1 VAEKKVKSLN
11 LIKAQSQV
19 WDHLIQIKD
28 SNQIGGA
35 YLFSGPS
42 GSGKEGLA
50 IKFSQLLNCEN
61 PEKNSCESC
70 PSCQRFKQLQHERLD
85 IIFPMPALKSSV
97 KNNNDLGDVSK
108 QDLDFITQAI
118 EDKSKDLFYKIR
130 IPKANRILIESIR
143 QLRKK
148 LYFKMEGEG
157 QKMVL
162 IFDAHLL
169 SQGQGES
176 ANALLKILE
185 EPPENTTLILVTDH
199 MELLLP
205 TIISRCQRLGV
216 PKLDDHYIHNW
227 FQQKMIKESDIK
239 LLVGLSQGN
248 IHQAQALIKEPGDSL
263 IKLIDGLIN
272 VFSNNNPDQW
282 HKFIQTYSRLAHQ
295 DTGTFHFHFKL
306 IQMWFRSANRLN
318 KNIYD
323 LLHETEFKLSMNTL
337 VQSFPNADFSSI
349 NFELEN
355 AIISVP
361 KNLHMPLILT
371 NLLIRIQKNLNR

>member
-1 VAEKKVKSLN
+1 MAEKEVKSLN

-130 IPKANRILIESIR
+130 I
-143 QLRKK
+143 
-148 LYFKMEGEG
+148 F
-157 QKMVL
+157 
-162 IFDAHLL
+162 
-169 SQGQGES
+169 
-176 ANALLKILE
+176 
-185 EPPENTTLILVTDH
+185 
-199 MELLLP
+199 
-205 TIISRCQRLGV
+205 
-216 PKLDDHYIHNW
+216 
-227 FQQKMIKESDIK
+227 
-239 LLVGLSQGN
+239 
-248 IHQAQALIKEPGDSL
+248 
-263 IKLIDGLIN
+263 
-272 VFSNNNPDQW
+272 FSNP
-282 HKFIQTYSRLAHQ
+282 Y
-295 DTGTFHFHFKL
+295 HFKL
-306 IQMWFRSANRLN
+306 
-318 KNIYD
+318 
-323 LLHETEFKLSMNTL
+323 
-337 VQSFPNADFSSI
+337 
-349 NFELEN
+349 
-355 AIISVP
+355 
-361 KNLHMPLILT
+361 
-371 NLLIRIQKNLNR
+371 